1 MQQIGLYESL
11 ITQLIA
17 SKLDGE
23 RYFIGERS
31 LDKTEAA
38 TFLSRFLADVLEYAV
53 NAVPSG
59 DEQLQKQIDFAND
72 LLFWLRDRFQDDS
85 LIEDNLIDTRGRIL
99 TALYELENPIAKDI
113 KRFVEDHY
121 PQTGLSQSELF
132 SGSHAELSLE
142 SELKREIVSSNK
154 IYFLISFIK
163 WSGIRIL
170 MPALRQFTNQ
180 GGQLKI
186 ITTTYMGATDPK
198 AITEL
203 AKLANTE
210 IKVSYN
216 TKSERLHAKSYLF
229 VRNTGFHTGYIGS
242 SNLSRSALSN
252 GLEWNLKLTTQE
264 IPHVLDKALNT
275 FETYWQSKEFML
287 FENTEESINKLRSAI
302 KQERNQGTAAEDEE
316 LTFFDIKPF
325 IHQQE
330 ILEQLQVEREL
341 HNRHRNLV
349 VAATGT
355 GKTLISAFD
364 FARYYKEKPDIRFLF
379 VAHREEILKQA
390 RSSFRQ
396 VLRDRHFGELWVGN
410 NTPAN
415 YQQLFVSIQT
425 LNGKLDELRLSKDY
439 YDYIVID
446 EVHHIA
452 APSYR
457 GVVDYFEPQI
467 LLGLTATPERH
478 DGSDILKDFN
488 GTIAAEIRLTE
499 AINRRYLCPFQYFLI
514 DDDTDLRNINWTK
527 GRYEIA
533 ALTRLYTHHNTRA
546 TKIIQAVEDIITDV
560 GQMRA
565 LAFCVSQEHA
575 EYMSKQFLL
584 KGIKSDVL
592 SSKNS
597 HERATKQ
604 QSIRSGEINVLC
616 VVDIFNEGVDIPE
629 VDTLL
634 FLRPTESL
642 TIFLQQLGRGLRLA
656 QEKEVCTVLDFI
668 GNAREEYDFGQKFRA
683 LIGPSPRSLSDDI
696 KEGFP
701 RLPLGCQI
709 EFSKISQDIVLNNI
723 RKAVINKNSINR
735 LLQRYSHDSSLPL
748 SLSNFLSF
756 YPQVELNDIYKDTI
770 GGWVNLIKGQ
780 SSHELADAAK
790 QDHTKRWIKGIKNR
804 LLTCDANNY
813 LLFIEKLVEQEFS
826 LSGDMDP
833 RLALMLHYDLW
844 DDAGPSLDFA
854 SLAQSI
860 KALNHPH
867 LKEELGALVPIL
879 RNKIKHLQKPLA
891 HLEEV
896 PLLLHARYARDQILT
911 AFGAHTFEKK
921 VTAREGVYELKEQ
934 NIELLFVT
942 LNKNPK
948 LFSPTTMYHDYAIS
962 EELFHWQS
970 QNSARPDKGR
980 GLSYIEQVKNGKL
993 IFLFVREQSDDMYG
1007 NTMGYVNFGEVKYL
1021 KHEGSK
1027 PMSITWQLLEP
1038 MPSFMWHET
1047 AKLAVA

>member
-17 SKLDGE
+17 SKLDVD
-23 RYFIGERS
+23 RYFIGERA

-38 TFLSRFLADVLEYAV
+38 TFLSRFLADVLQYAV
-53 NAVPSG
+53 NAVPNG
-59 DEQLQKQIDFAND
+59 DEQLQNQIKLAND
-72 LLFWLRDRFQDDS
+72 LLFWLRDRLQDNS
-85 LIEDNLIDTRGRIL
+85 LVEDNLIDTRGRIL
-99 TALYELENPIAKDI
+99 TALYELDNPIAKDI
-113 KRFVEDHY
+113 SQFVESHY

-163 WSGIRIL
+163 WSGIRML
-170 MPALRQFTNQ
+170 MPALEQFSNQ

-216 TKSERLHAKSYLF
+216 TKTERLHAKSYLF
-229 VRNTGFHTGYIGS
+229 LRETGFHTGYIGS
-242 SNLSRSALSN
+242 SNLSRSALTN

-275 FETYWQSKEFML
+275 FETYWQSKDFTL
-287 FENTEESINKLRSAI
+287 FKNTDESANHLCEAI
-302 KQERNQGTAAEDEE
+302 KQERNPVTTSEDEQYS
-316 LTFFDIKPF
+316 FFDIKPF
-325 IHQQE
+325 PHQQE

-341 HNRHRNLV
+341 HKRYRNLV

-364 FARYYKEKPDIRFLF
+364 FLRYYKEKPNATFLF
-379 VAHREEILKQA
+379 VVHREEILKQA
-390 RSSFRQ
+390 RNAYRQ
-396 VLRDRHFGELWVGN
+396 VLRNRHYGELWVGDN
-410 NTPAN
+410 KPEH

-425 LNGKLDELRLSKDY
+425 LNSKLDQLRLSKDY

-457 GVVDYFEPQI
+457 SVVDYFQPQI

-478 DGSDILKDFN
+478 DGSDILNDFDN
-488 GTIAAEIRLTE
+488 TIAAEIRLTE
-499 AINRRYLCPFQYFLI
+499 AINRRHLCPFQYFLI
-514 DDDTDLRNINWTK
+514 DDDTDLRNIDWRN
-527 GRYEIA
+527 GRYDPT
-533 ALTRLYTHHNTRA
+533 ALSKLYTHHTIR
-546 TKIIQAVEDIITDV
+546 THKIIQSIEDIVTEI

-565 LAFCVSQEHA
+565 LAFCVNQEHA
-575 EYMSKQFLL
+575 QYMTKELL
-584 KGIKSDVL
+584 LRGIKSDYL
-592 SSKNS
+592 TYQNS
-597 HERATKQ
+597 HERAAKQ

-656 QEKEVCTVLDFI
+656 SEKEVCTVLDFI
-668 GNAREEYDFGQKFRA
+668 GNAREEYDFSQKLNA
-683 LIGPSPRSLSDDI
+683 LIGPSPRSLTDDI
-696 KEGFP
+696 KDGFP

-709 EFSKISQDIVLNNI
+709 EFTKVSQEIILNNI
-723 RKAVINKNSINR
+723 KKAIINKRSLNR

-748 SLSNFLSF
+748 TLNNFLNF
-756 YPQVELNDIYKDTI
+756 YPHVGLNDIYKESI
-770 GGWVNLIKGQ
+770 GGWVNLKQ
-780 SSHELADAAK
+780 ENASYELNDTVIQK
-790 QDHTKRWIKGIKNR
+790 NIKRWINAIKNR
-804 LLTCDANNY
+804 LLFCDANNY
-813 LLFIEKLVEQEFS
+813 LLFIQQLVKQEFS
-826 LSGDMDP
+826 LDSDMHP
-833 RLALMLHYDLW
+833 KLALMLHYDLW
-844 DDAGPSLDFA
+844 SESGSSLGFETIQ
-854 SLAQSI
+854 QSV

-867 LKEELGALVPIL
+867 LTEELNALVPIL
-879 RNKIKHLQKPLA
+879 RNRIKHLQKPLT

-896 PLLLHARYARDQILT
+896 PLLLHARYARDQILA
-911 AFGAHTFEKK
+911 AFGAHGFDKK
-921 VTAREGVYELKEQ
+921 ITAREGVYELKEQ

-970 QNSARPDKGR
+970 QNSARPDRGR
-980 GLSYIEQVKNGKL
+980 GLSYIEQEKNGKR
-993 IFLFVREQSDDMYG
+993 IFLFVREQSNDEHG
-1007 NTMGYVNFGEVKYL
+1007 NTMAYVNFGEISYV